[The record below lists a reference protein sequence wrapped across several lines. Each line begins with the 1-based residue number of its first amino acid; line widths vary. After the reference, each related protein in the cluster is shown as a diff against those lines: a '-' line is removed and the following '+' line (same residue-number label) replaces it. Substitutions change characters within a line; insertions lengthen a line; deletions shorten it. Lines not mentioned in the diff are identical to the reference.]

1 MYMIDFLRDIM
12 RGLLF
17 RLTGL
22 RTDRWGGYILTRPR
36 ARRLDNILCGLP
48 ND

>member
-1 MYMIDFLRDIM
+1 MARKPVHSFEEREEC
-12 RGLLF
+12 
-17 RLTGL
+17 
-22 RTDRWGGYILTRPR
+22 GGYILTRPR